1 VLCYGRDCRQQNNV
15 QSQRQ
20 GEPTMRIVILSHKG
34 VASWYAGTLAQRG
47 HEAYTLVSGAL
58 NAAALKFYLDC
69 DGCLLLGDEPD
80 LLVIANHMKASGKK
94 IWRELTDIPTA
105 KRTKASRT
113 EKARAKA
120 EKTSVNCVAVA
131 PAPARRLWVILEY
144 GNGTAEIESTHDA
157 HSDAIKR
164 ATELAAKHKVRWVR
178 R

>member
-1 VLCYGRDCRQQNNV
+1 
-15 QSQRQ
+15 
-20 GEPTMRIVILSHKG
+20 MRIVILSHKG

-94 IWRELTDIPTA
+94 IWRELTDIPPA
-105 KRTKASRT
+105 KRTKVSKT
-113 EKARAKA
+113 EKGRAKV
-120 EKTSVNCVAVA
+120 EKKSINCVAVA

>member
-1 VLCYGRDCRQQNNV
+1 
-15 QSQRQ
+15 
-20 GEPTMRIVILSHKG
+20 MRIVILSHKG
-34 VASWYAGTLAQRG
+34 VARWYAGTLAQRG

-94 IWRELTDIPTA
+94 VWSELADIPPV
-105 KRTKASRT
+105 KRTKAK
-113 EKARAKA
+113 EKKSTLA
-120 EKTSVNCVAVA
+120 ETRSVNCVAVA
-131 PAPARRLWVILEY
+131 PAPASRLWVILEY

-157 HSDAIKR
+157 YSDAIKR
-164 ATELAAKHKVRWVR
+164 ATELAAKHNVRWVR

>member
-1 VLCYGRDCRQQNNV
+1 MDHR
-15 QSQRQ
+15 
-20 GEPTMRIVILSHKG
+20 EPTMRIVILSHKG
-34 VASWYAGTLAQRG
+34 VASRYAGTLAQRG

-94 IWRELTDIPTA
+94 IWRELTDIPPA
-105 KRTKASRT
+105 KRRT
-113 EKARAKA
+113 EKARA
-120 EKTSVNCVAVA
+120 ETRSVDCVAVA

-144 GNGTAEIESTHDA
+144 GNGTAEIESTHDTYT
-157 HSDAIKR
+157 DAIKR
-164 ATELAAKHKVRWVR
+164 AAELAAKHKVHWVR

>member
-1 VLCYGRDCRQQNNV
+1 
-15 QSQRQ
+15 
-20 GEPTMRIVILSHKG
+20 MRIVILSHRG
-34 VASWYAGTLAQRG
+34 VASRYAGTLAQRG
-47 HEAYTLVSGAL
+47 HEAFTLVSGAL

-94 IWRELTDIPTA
+94 VWRELADIPNA
-105 KRTKASRT
+105 KRTNAKRT
-113 EKARAKA
+113 EKATRA
-120 EKTSVNCVAVA
+120 VNCVAVA

-157 HSDAIKR
+157 YSDAIKR
-164 ATELAAKHKVRWVR
+164 ATELAAKHKVSWVR

>member
-1 VLCYGRDCRQQNNV
+1 
-15 QSQRQ
+15 
-20 GEPTMRIVILSHKG
+20 MRVVILSHKG
-34 VASWYAGTLAQRG
+34 VASRYADTLAWRG

-94 IWRELTDIPTA
+94 IWRELGDIPAA
-105 KRTKASRT
+105 KRTER
-113 EKARAKA
+113 ARA
-120 EKTSVNCVAVA
+120 EKRSVNCVAVA

-157 HSDAIKR
+157 YSDAIKR

>member
-1 VLCYGRDCRQQNNV
+1 
-15 QSQRQ
+15 
-20 GEPTMRIVILSHKG
+20 MRIVILSHKG

-94 IWRELTDIPTA
+94 MWRELADIPPA
-105 KRTKASRT
+105 KRIKAKRT
-113 EKARAKA
+113 EKARA
-120 EKTSVNCVAVA
+120 ETRRVNCVAVA
-131 PAPARRLWVILEY
+131 PAPAGRLWVIFEY

-157 HSDAIKR
+157 YSDAIKR